1 MSPYQLIAQAI
12 GIVAMAL
19 NILSY
24 QRKRQRDIILMQM
37 GGAVLFTVNFI
48 MLDATT
54 GACLNFIAIL
64 RAAVYANKARFHADK
79 TFWCWLFAGIFAG
92 VYLLSFTLFGK
103 APTAYNL
110 VVEAIPVAAMIVTT
124 ISFRAKQAATVR
136 KLALIGSPLW
146 LIYNCLFFAVGG
158 IICEAV
164 SIVSAIIGMIRY
176 DSKKT
181 PNQ

>member
-48 MLDATT
+48 MLGATT

-64 RAAVYANKARFHADK
+64 RAAVYANKERFHAEK
-79 TFWCWLFAGIFAG
+79 AFWCWLFSGIFVS
-92 VYLLSFTLFGK
+92 VYVLSFAVFGK
-103 APTAYNL
+103 TPTTYNL
-110 VVEAIPVAAMIVTT
+110 IVEAIPVVAMIVTT
-124 ISFRAKQAATVR
+124 ISFRAKEAATVR

-158 IICEAV
+158 IICETV
-164 SIVSAIIGMIRY
+164 SIISAIVGMLRY
-176 DSKKT
+176 DKKKVT
-181 PNQ
+181 Q